1 MRQLFMLAITLAL
14 HTACTAAPTSV
25 LFAGNCSAFG
35 RINPVMSDNTAHA
48 RDLTAAYLA
57 AIGATAGTCN
67 LLRGLPANACTNGL
81 IDLWFDDGTHASA
94 YGSYLSALT
103 LCGTPTGLNPIAL
116 GAAEKA
122 ARDLS
127 ISSKDAVLL
136 QRIAAK

>member
-1 MRQLFMLAITLAL
+1 MLAITLAL

-48 RDLTAAYLA
+48 RDL
-57 AIGATAGTCN
+57 
-67 LLRGLPANACTNGL
+67 
-81 IDLWFDDGTHASA
+81 
-94 YGSYLSALT
+94 
-103 LCGTPTGLNPIAL
+103 
-116 GAAEKA
+116 
-122 ARDLS
+122 S